1 MFYLLMEDGF
11 RLLLEDLTGA
21 ILLDDAA
28 DFVSGL
34 CKPVLMRRRRM

>member
-1 MFYLLMEDGF
+1 MEDGF

-28 DFVSGL
+28 DFISGAVR
-34 CKPVLMRRRRM
+34 PVWMRRRRL